1 MSFPPV
7 SPKSLIAATLV
18 SGTLLLTG
26 CAHKI
31 APDGHYQDTPV
42 MADGNADDWSL
53 PLRFSNE
60 SYTLQYNVTND
71 NKNIYVCVLSRDE
84 ATQLRMLRAGMT
96 IYLDPKGAENKGISL
111 HFPLRKQP
119 QPDPERIRNRN
130 GDPITNTD
138 NKARKEE
145 LLLQSDFYGTTG
157 FTGIENGQF
166 GVADP
171 KGPFQVAMKL
181 NNQDSLLVYEVVIP
195 VKNVLGM
202 ELSAR
207 SKKKNFSVGIALN
220 SVPAQG
226 ASRNNGGARPS
237 FGGGGGGMHMSM
249 GGMRGGGSRRNYNA
263 DSSPASKEDASW
275 YSFRLVEKK

>member
-1 MSFPPV
+1 M
-7 SPKSLIAATLV
+7 
-18 SGTLLLTG
+18 
-26 CAHKI
+26 
-31 APDGHYQDTPV
+31 APEGHYQETPV

-96 IYLDPKGAENKGISL
+96 IYLDPKGADNKGISL
-111 HFPLRKQP
+111 HFPLRKQA
-119 QPDPERIRNRN
+119 QPGQESIRNRN
-130 GDPITNTD
+130 GDPLTKND
-138 NKARKEE
+138 NKALKEE

-166 GVADP
+166 GVADS
-171 KGPFQVAMKL
+171 KGPLQVAMKL

-202 ELSAR
+202 DLSAR
-207 SKKKNFSVGIALN
+207 PKKKNFSVGIVLN

-226 ASRNNGGARPS
+226 EGRNNGGARPS

-249 GGMRGGGSRRNYNA
+249 GGMRGGGSRRNYNPDA
-263 DSSPASKEDASW
+263 SPASKEETNW
-275 YSFRLVEKK
+275 YAFRLVQK

>member
-1 MSFPPV
+1 MLPFSFMPRT
-7 SPKSLIAATLV
+7 SWRLLLV
-18 SGTLLLTG
+18 SSILLAG
-26 CAHKI
+26 CSHKL

-42 MADGNADDWSL
+42 VADGSTDDWSL

-71 NKNIYVCVLSRDE
+71 SKNIYVCVLSRDE

-96 IYLDPKGAENKGISL
+96 IYFDPKGDKNKDISL

-119 QPDPERIRNRN
+119 DPERVRSRN
-130 GDPITNTD
+130 GDPIINTD
-138 NKARKEE
+138 SKARKEE

-157 FTGIENGQF
+157 FSGIENGQF
-166 GVADP
+166 GVADQ

-195 VKNVLGM
+195 IKNVLGTD
-202 ELSAR
+202 LSAR
-207 SKKKNFSVGIALN
+207 SKKKNFSVGIVVSNA
-220 SVPAQG
+220 VPGQG
-226 ASRNNGGARPS
+226 GGRGNGGSRPS

-249 GGMRGGGSRRNYNA
+249 GGARGMGGGGRRNYDSGNNPAPKEEA
-263 DSSPASKEDASW
+263 DW
-275 YSFRLVEKK
+275 YPFRLVTK